1 MSFYDAVSIAYFVKI
16 DELVKSRKIGQIRRL
31 RKKLRRQG
39 ARIMRNEAYSAYA
52 AMTNDEVQR
61 SIRTFYEA
69 VKIGASSSGK
79 TQDFGSCIRRFESS
93 RPSQI

>member
-1 MSFYDAVSIAYFVKI
+1 MSV
-16 DELVKSRKIGQIRRL
+16 DELVKSRKAGQIRRL

-39 ARIMRNEAYSAYA
+39 ARIMRNEAYLAYA

-69 VKIGASSSGK
+69 VSVVSSIGV
-79 TQDFGSCIRRFESS
+79 QVRVVR
-93 RPSQI
+93 